1 MVAEKKARKVDGLKN
16 RIKDISFHPTN
27 EKLLHKDTN
36 PNKAVVSVMGK
47 NLASRNFIAHN
58 LTYNLSNCFQ
68 PHLFKKDTTE
78 ALATIKVNELTTDCK
93 AKYAADFKSLVE
105 ETDCFIVNC
114 SDDLY
119 ITDLNNI
126 ISDVK
131 TLRKSVHVPVIFITT
146 CSVDKNVNKI
156 NLSEVLAGLGLEKTV
171 DFSILDIA
179 YCFESLTG
187 LVMEKLYTY
196 IEKEMF
202 EDVDDYASLD
212 NIRNRLY
219 KEKFRPSRNTKAFF
233 KSSTITLH
241 TVS

>member
-1 MVAEKKARKVDGLKN
+1 M
-16 RIKDISFHPTN
+16 
-27 EKLLHKDTN
+27 
-36 PNKAVVSVMGK
+36 
-47 NLASRNFIAHN
+47 
-58 LTYNLSNCFQ
+58 
-68 PHLFKKDTTE
+68 
-78 ALATIKVNELTTDCK
+78 
-93 AKYAADFKSLVE
+93 
-105 ETDCFIVNC
+105 
-114 SDDLY
+114 
-119 ITDLNNI
+119 NNI

-131 TLRKSVHVPVIFITT
+131 NFRKSAHVPVIFVTT
-146 CSVDKNVNKI
+146 SSVDKNVNKI

-219 KEKFRPSRNTKAFF
+219 KEKFRSSRNTKAFF
-233 KSSTITLH
+233 KSNTITLH
-241 TVS
+241 TIS